1 MQPVFFL
8 SIKYFYS
15 CVVFRKL
22 YYFSRFLTLCF
33 VTEVSR
39 NLALMSSI
47 TSPLSSSISPA
58 AFETLV
64 TVLGVVYV
72 HRKTRNGGDIY
83 LTQFGLP
90 VAGLLE
96 PSNWYEDPWFSSK
109 RQRLKGTSAVYR
121 VPTKMVDGVALDL
134 VVKNCRVG
142 EDVPLDTHTLM
153 QFMNTEFNSPWEE
166 FSLTFEMREGRYG
179 PRRITTSTQLPLAI
193 YVPPETMQLW
203 QSGRSTDK
211 LNRIHAKHP
220 GVDVDILKQY
230 KLIYQW
236 IRGKDVVETLQDV
249 GITGEAADAVVKPV
263 TLKVISDMAQKGFYV
278 ADMKPVHIILEEKQV
293 NLIESIRADSPDR
306 SKAQTDLITGIIEA
320 GDYSVVDYELLIRT
334 PEHEEQVKSQKRHA
348 YHDEQRNRWR
358 ATQLP
363 SHLGV
368 MEIMGVPYIHGPVE
382 STGGHL
388 WVVGRNGQLFDY
400 FLPERW
406 RKTHSWKLSEKTDTY
421 YTFTKDHIHIVWKI
435 SRVGE
440 TVIVQNNDDRNQKAV
455 EYGYN
460 SPFEEFSIAQYLSDK
475 GIPTVYVRAIYM
487 PGSAKTEQSTDRR
500 RYESHSH
507 LVNSLGEPLL
517 REDRNFISIRGFFNG
532 TDSWVV
538 GSHELL
544 KPMSLSQAEA
554 EGIIS
559 AKNKT
564 HLREAM
570 IERLAN
576 AGVDGSLLETNDL
589 IISLDNKNNIT
600 TTEDHLPEV
609 RICSFELL
617 RRL

>member
-1 MQPVFFL
+1 ME
-8 SIKYFYS
+8 SATA
-15 CVVFRKL
+15 
-22 YYFSRFLTLCF
+22 TL
-33 VTEVSR
+33 
-39 NLALMSSI
+39 
-47 TSPLSSSISPA
+47 PSSISPA

-72 HRKTRNGGDIY
+72 HRKTSDGGDIY

-90 VAGLLE
+90 VAELLE
-96 PSNWYEDPWFSSK
+96 PSNWYENPWFSSK

-121 VPTKMVDGVALDL
+121 VPTKMVNGVALDL

-153 QFMNTEFNSPWEE
+153 EFMNAEFNSPWEE
-166 FSLTFEMREGRYG
+166 FSLVFEMREGRYG
-179 PRRITTSTQLPLAI
+179 PREVDISTQLPLAI

-236 IRGKDVVETLQDV
+236 IRGKDVVETLQDA

-263 TLKVISDMAQKGFYV
+263 TLRVISDMARKGFYV
-278 ADMKPVHIILEEKQV
+278 ADMKPVHIILEEQQIHR
-293 NLIESIRADSPDR
+293 IESIKADSPDR
-306 SKAQTDLITGIIEA
+306 SEAQTELITGSIEA

-334 PEHEEQVKSQKRHA
+334 PEYEEQVKSQKRHT
-348 YHDEQRNRWR
+348 YHDDQRNRWQL
-358 ATQLP
+358 TELP

-382 STGGHL
+382 STGGYL
-388 WVVGRNGQLFDY
+388 WVVGRNGRLFDY

-440 TVIVQNNDDRNQKAV
+440 TVMVQNHDDRSQKAA

-460 SPFEEFSIAQYLSDK
+460 SPFEEFAIAQYISDR

-500 RYESHSH
+500 KYESHSH
-507 LVNSLGEPLL
+507 LVNSQGEPLL

-532 TDSWVV
+532 TDSWVA

-544 KPMSLSQAEA
+544 KPMSLMQAQAEGA
-554 EGIIS
+554 IS
-559 AKNKT
+559 GKGKML
-564 HLREAM
+564 LRETM
-570 IERLAN
+570 IERLN
-576 AGVDGSLLETNDL
+576 NIGVDGSLLEANDL
-589 IISLDNKNNIT
+589 IISLDSKNNIVMA
-600 TTEDHLPEV
+600 EDRLPEV
-609 RICSFELL
+609 RICNFELL

>member
-1 MQPVFFL
+1 
-8 SIKYFYS
+8 
-15 CVVFRKL
+15 
-22 YYFSRFLTLCF
+22 
-33 VTEVSR
+33 
-39 NLALMSSI
+39 MSSI
-47 TSPLSSSISPA
+47 TSPLPSSISPA
-58 AFETLV
+58 ALETLV

-72 HRKTRNGGDIY
+72 HRKTSNGGDIY

-96 PSNWYEDPWFSSK
+96 PSNWYQDPWFSSK

-153 QFMNTEFNSPWEE
+153 EFMNTEFNSPWEE

-179 PRRITTSTQLPLAI
+179 PQGMTISTQLPLAI

-236 IRGKDVVETLQDV
+236 IRGKDVVETLLDA
-249 GITGEAADAVVKPV
+249 GITGEAADAVVSPI

-293 NLIESIRADSPDR
+293 NLFENIPADYPDR
-306 SKAQTDLITGIIEA
+306 SKAQAELIIGMIEA

-334 PEHEEQVKSQKRHA
+334 PEHEEQVKSHKRHT
-348 YHDEQRNRWR
+348 YHDDQRHRWQP
-358 ATQLP
+358 TELP
-363 SHLGV
+363 SHLGAI
-368 MEIMGVPYIHGPVE
+368 EIMEVPYIHGPAE

-388 WVVGRNGQLFDY
+388 WVVGRNGRLFDY

-406 RKTHSWKLSEKTDTY
+406 RKTHSWKLSGKTETY
-421 YTFTKDHIHIVWKI
+421 YTFTKDHIHMVWKI

-440 TVIVQNNDDRNQKAV
+440 KVILQNNDIRSKKVDQYA
-455 EYGYN
+455 YN
-460 SPFEEFSIAQYLSDK
+460 SPFEEFSIAQYLSER

-487 PGSAKTEQSTDRR
+487 TGSAKTEQSTDRR
-500 RYESHSH
+500 KYESHRH
-507 LVNSLGEPLL
+507 LVNNQGEPLL

-532 TDSWVV
+532 TDSWVA
-538 GSHELL
+538 GAHELL
-544 KPMSLSQAEA
+544 KPMSLMQAA
-554 EGIIS
+554 SEGIIS
-559 AKNKT
+559 GKSMAC
-564 HLREAM
+564 LREAM
-570 IERLAN
+570 IDRLIN
-576 AGVDGSLLETNDL
+576 VGIDGSLLEANDL
-589 IISLDNKNNIT
+589 IISLDSKNNIVT
-600 TTEDHLPEV
+600 TQDHLPEV
-609 RICSFELL
+609 RICNFELL
-617 RRL
+617 RRSDASNGTP

>member
-1 MQPVFFL
+1 
-8 SIKYFYS
+8 
-15 CVVFRKL
+15 
-22 YYFSRFLTLCF
+22 
-33 VTEVSR
+33 
-39 NLALMSSI
+39 MSSI

-72 HRKTRNGGDIY
+72 HRKTSNGGDIY

-179 PRRITTSTQLPLAI
+179 PRGITISTQLPLAI

-220 GVDVDILKQY
+220 GIDVDILKQY

-236 IRGKDVVETLQDV
+236 IRGKDVVETLQDA

-293 NLIESIRADSPDR
+293 NLFESIPADNPD
-306 SKAQTDLITGIIEA
+306 KLNAQTELISGIIEA
-320 GDYSVVDYELLIRT
+320 GDYSVIDYELLIRT
-334 PEHEEQVKSQKRHA
+334 PEHEEKVKSHKRHT
-348 YHDEQRNRWR
+348 YHDDQRNRWR
-358 ATQLP
+358 PTELP
-363 SHLGV
+363 SHLGAV
-368 MEIMGVPYIHGPVE
+368 EIMGVPYIHGPAE

-388 WVVGRNGQLFDY
+388 WVVGRNARLFDY

-440 TVIVQNNDDRNQKAV
+440 KVILHNNDNRSKKAL
-455 EYGYN
+455 EYGFN
-460 SPFEEFSIAQYLSDK
+460 SPFEEFSIAQYLSFK

-487 PGSAKTEQSTDRR
+487 TGSAKTEQSTDKRK
-500 RYESHSH
+500 YESHSH
-507 LVNSLGEPLL
+507 LVNSKGEPLL

-532 TDSWVV
+532 TDSWVA

-544 KPMSLSQAEA
+544 KPMSLIQAESD
-554 EGIIS
+554 GIIS
-559 AKNKT
+559 SKSKAL
-564 HLREAM
+564 LREA
-570 IERLAN
+570 IIARLIN
-576 AGVDGSLLETNDL
+576 IGIDGSLLEANDL
-589 IISLDNKNNIT
+589 IVSLDSKNNIV
-600 TTEDHLPEV
+600 TTEDNLPEV
-609 RICSFELL
+609 RICNFELL

>member
-1 MQPVFFL
+1 
-8 SIKYFYS
+8 
-15 CVVFRKL
+15 
-22 YYFSRFLTLCF
+22 
-33 VTEVSR
+33 
-39 NLALMSSI
+39 MSSI
-47 TSPLSSSISPA
+47 IPPLPSSISPA
-58 AFETLV
+58 ACETLV

-72 HRKTRNGGDIY
+72 HRKTSNGGDIY

-166 FSLTFEMREGRYG
+166 FSLAFEMREGRYG
-179 PRRITTSTQLPLAI
+179 PRGITISTQLPLAI

-220 GVDVDILKQY
+220 GIDVDILKQY

-236 IRGKDVVETLQDV
+236 IRGKDVVETLQGAD
-249 GITGEAADAVVKPV
+249 ITGEVADAVVSPV

-278 ADMKPVHIILEEKQV
+278 ADMKPVHIILEEGQV
-293 NLIESIRADSPDR
+293 NLFESIPADIPD
-306 SKAQTDLITGIIEA
+306 KFNAQTELISSIIEA
-320 GDYSVVDYELLIRT
+320 GDYSVIDYELLVRT
-334 PEHEEQVKSQKRHA
+334 PEHEEKVKSHKRHT
-348 YHDEQRNRWR
+348 YHDDQRHRWR
-358 ATQLP
+358 PTELP

-368 MEIMGVPYIHGPVE
+368 AEIMGVPYIHGPAE

-388 WVVGRNGQLFDY
+388 WVVGRNARLFDY

-440 TVIVQNNDDRNQKAV
+440 MVIVQNNDKQSIKTM
-455 EYGYN
+455 EYGFN
-460 SPFEEFSIAQYLSDK
+460 SPFEEFSIAQYLSFN

-487 PGSAKTEQSTDRR
+487 TGSAKTEQSTDRR
-500 RYESHSH
+500 KYESHSH
-507 LVNSLGEPLL
+507 LVSSEGEPLL

-532 TDSWVV
+532 TDSWVA

-544 KPMSLSQAEA
+544 KPMSLIQAEA

-559 AKNKT
+559 SKSKS
-564 HLREAM
+564 LLLDAM
-570 IERLAN
+570 MERLIN
-576 AGVDGSLLETNDL
+576 VGIDGSLLEANDL
-589 IISLDNKNNIT
+589 IVSLDSKNKIV
-600 TTEDHLPEV
+600 TTEDHLPEL
-609 RICSFELL
+609 RICNFELL

>member
-1 MQPVFFL
+1 MPF
-8 SIKYFYS
+8 
-15 CVVFRKL
+15 
-22 YYFSRFLTLCF
+22 
-33 VTEVSR
+33 
-39 NLALMSSI
+39 N
-47 TSPLSSSISPA
+47 TSPLPSYISQA
-58 AFETLV
+58 ASETLV

-72 HRKTRNGGDIY
+72 HRKTRDGGDLY

-96 PSNWYEDPWFSSK
+96 PSNWYEKTWFSSK
-109 RQRLKGTSAVYR
+109 RERLKGTSAVYR
-121 VPTKMVDGVALDL
+121 VPTKTLDGVELDL

-153 QFMNTEFNSPWEE
+153 EFMNAEFNSPWEE
-166 FSLTFEMREGRYG
+166 FSLVFEMREGRYG
-179 PRRITTSTQLPLAI
+179 PQGIAISTQLPLAI

-220 GVDVDILKQY
+220 GVDIDILKQY

-236 IRGKDVVETLQDV
+236 IRGKDVVETLHDA
-249 GITGEAADAVVKPV
+249 GITGDSADAVIQPL

-293 NLIESIRADSPDR
+293 NLVESIRADGFKR
-306 SKAQTDLITGIIEA
+306 SQEQINLITGFIEA
-320 GDYSVVDYELLIRT
+320 GDYSVVDYELLVRT
-334 PEHEEQVKSQKRHA
+334 PEHEEQVKSQKRHT
-348 YHDEQRNRWR
+348 YHDDQRNRWQP
-358 ATQLP
+358 TELP

-382 STGGHL
+382 STGGYL
-388 WVVGRNGQLFDY
+388 WVVGRNGRLFDY

-440 TVIVQNNDDRNQKAV
+440 MVMTQNNDKRSQKAV

-460 SPFEEFSIAQYLSDK
+460 SPFEEFAIAQYLSEK

-500 RYESHSH
+500 RYESHSR
-507 LVNSLGEPLL
+507 LVNSRGEPLL

-532 TDSWVV
+532 TDSWVA

-544 KPMSLSQAEA
+544 KPMSLSQADA
-554 EGIIS
+554 EGILS
-559 AKNKT
+559 GASKA
-564 HLREAM
+564 HLRENM

-576 AGVDGSLLETNDL
+576 AGVDGSLLEDNDL

-600 TTEDHLPEV
+600 TTQDHLPEV
-609 RICSFELL
+609 RICNFELL
-617 RRL
+617 RRFNKM

>member
-1 MQPVFFL
+1 
-8 SIKYFYS
+8 
-15 CVVFRKL
+15 
-22 YYFSRFLTLCF
+22 
-33 VTEVSR
+33 
-39 NLALMSSI
+39 MSSI
-47 TSPLSSSISPA
+47 ISPLSSHISSA

-64 TVLGVVYV
+64 TVLGVVYA
-72 HRKTRNGGDIY
+72 HRKTSNGGDIY
-83 LTQFGLP
+83 LTQYGLP

-109 RQRLKGTSAVYR
+109 RQRLQGTSAVYR
-121 VPTKMVDGVALDL
+121 VPTKMIDGVALDL

-142 EDVPLDTHTLM
+142 EDVPLDTHTLL

-179 PRRITTSTQLPLAI
+179 PRNISISTQLPLAI

-220 GVDVDILKQY
+220 GIDVDILKQY

-236 IRGKDVVETLQDV
+236 IRGKDVVEMLHDA
-249 GITGEAADAVVKPV
+249 GITGDAADAIVQPV

-293 NLIESIRADSPDR
+293 NLFESIQAAPSDR
-306 SKAQTDLITGIIEA
+306 LNAQTKFIDGVIDA
-320 GDYSVVDYELLIRT
+320 GEYSVVDYELLIRT
-334 PEHEEQVKSQKRHA
+334 PEHEEKVKSHKRHT
-348 YHDEQRNRWR
+348 YHDDQRHRWR
-358 ATQLP
+358 PTELP
-363 SHLGV
+363 GHLGAV
-368 MEIMGVPYIHGPVE
+368 EIMGVPYIHGPAE

-388 WVVGRNGQLFDY
+388 WVVGRNGRLFDY

-406 RKTHSWKLSEKTDTY
+406 RKTHSWQLSEQSDIY

-440 TVIVQNNDDRNQKAV
+440 AVNLQNNGSQIKKAA
-455 EYGYN
+455 EYGFN
-460 SPFEEFSIAQYLSDK
+460 SPFEEFSIAQYLSFH
-475 GIPTVYVRAIYM
+475 GIPTVYMRAIYM
-487 PGSAKTEQSTDRR
+487 TGSAKTEQSTDRR
-500 RYESHSH
+500 KYESHSY
-507 LVNSLGEPLL
+507 LVNSQGEPLL

-532 TDSWVV
+532 TDTWVA

-544 KPMSLSQAEA
+544 KPMSLIQAES
-554 EGIIS
+554 EGILS
-559 AKNKT
+559 GTSKAALLET
-564 HLREAM
+564 M
-570 IERLAN
+570 IARLMN
-576 AGVDGSLLETNDL
+576 VGVDGSLLEANDL
-589 IISLDNKNNIT
+589 IITLDSKNNIVT
-600 TTEDHLPEV
+600 AEDNLPEV
-609 RICSFELL
+609 RICNFELL

>member
-1 MQPVFFL
+1 
-8 SIKYFYS
+8 
-15 CVVFRKL
+15 
-22 YYFSRFLTLCF
+22 
-33 VTEVSR
+33 
-39 NLALMSSI
+39 MSFI
-47 TSPLSSSISPA
+47 TPPLSSSISPA

-96 PSNWYEDPWFSSK
+96 PSNWYEDPWFSNK

-121 VPTKMVDGVALDL
+121 VPTKTVDGIALDL

-179 PRRITTSTQLPLAI
+179 PPEIAISTQLPLAI
-193 YVPPETMQLW
+193 YVPPEPMQLW

-220 GVDVDILKQY
+220 GIDVDILKQY

-236 IRGKDVVETLQDV
+236 IRGKDVVEMLQDA
-249 GITGEAADAVVKPV
+249 GIAGKAADTVVSPV

-293 NLIESIRADSPDR
+293 NLFESIPADNPD
-306 SKAQTDLITGIIEA
+306 KLNAQTELISGIIEA
-320 GDYSVVDYELLIRT
+320 GDYSVIDYELLIRT
-334 PEHEEQVKSQKRHA
+334 PEHEEKVKSHKRHT
-348 YHDEQRNRWR
+348 YHDDQRNRWR
-358 ATQLP
+358 PTELP
-363 SHLGV
+363 SHLDAV
-368 MEIMGVPYIHGPVE
+368 EIMGVPYIHGPVE

-388 WVVGRNGQLFDY
+388 WVVGRNGRLFDY

-440 TVIVQNNDDRNQKAV
+440 QVILQNNDDGSQKAV

-475 GIPTVYVRAIYM
+475 GMPTVYVRAIYM
-487 PGSAKTEQSTDRR
+487 PGSAKTEPSTDRR
-500 RYESHSH
+500 KYESHSH
-507 LVNSLGEPLL
+507 FVNSRGEPLL

-532 TDSWVV
+532 TDSWVA

-544 KPMSLSQAEA
+544 KPMSLIQAES

-559 AKNKT
+559 GKSKDA
-564 HLREAM
+564 LREAM
-570 IERLAN
+570 ITRLIN
-576 AGVDGSLLETNDL
+576 IGVDGSLLEANDL
-589 IISLDNKNNIT
+589 IISLDPKNNIV
-600 TTEDHLPEV
+600 TTEDNLPEV
-609 RICSFELL
+609 RICNFELL
-617 RRL
+617 RRLS

>member
-1 MQPVFFL
+1 
-8 SIKYFYS
+8 
-15 CVVFRKL
+15 
-22 YYFSRFLTLCF
+22 
-33 VTEVSR
+33 
-39 NLALMSSI
+39 MSSI
-47 TSPLSSSISPA
+47 ITPLPSSISPA
-58 AFETLV
+58 ACETLV

-72 HRKTRNGGDIY
+72 HRKTSNGGDIY

-90 VAGLLE
+90 VAKLLE

-179 PRRITTSTQLPLAI
+179 PRGIAISTQLPLAI

-220 GVDVDILKQY
+220 GIDVDILKQY

-236 IRGKDVVETLQDV
+236 IRGKDVVETLQDA
-249 GITGEAADAVVKPV
+249 GITGEAADAVVSPV

-278 ADMKPVHIILEEKQV
+278 ADMKPVHIILEEAQV
-293 NLIESIRADSPDR
+293 NLFESIPADIPNKR
-306 SKAQTDLITGIIEA
+306 KAQTELISGIIEA
-320 GDYSVVDYELLIRT
+320 GDYSVIDYELLIRT
-334 PEHEEQVKSQKRHA
+334 PEHEEKVKSHKRHT
-348 YHDEQRNRWR
+348 YHDDQRHRWR
-358 ATQLP
+358 PTERP
-363 SHLGV
+363 SHLGAA
-368 MEIMGVPYIHGPVE
+368 EIMGVPYIHGPAE

-388 WVVGRNGQLFDY
+388 WVVGRNARLFDY

-440 TVIVQNNDDRNQKAV
+440 TVILQNNDIRSQKAT
-455 EYGYN
+455 EYGFN
-460 SPFEEFSIAQYLSDK
+460 SPFEEFSIAQYLSFK

-487 PGSAKTEQSTDRR
+487 TGSAKTEQSTDRR
-500 RYESHSH
+500 KYESHRH
-507 LVNSLGEPLL
+507 LVNSQGEPLL

-532 TDSWVV
+532 TDSWVA

-544 KPMSLSQAEA
+544 KPMSLIQAES

-559 AKNKT
+559 GKSKT
-564 HLREAM
+564 LLLTAM
-570 IERLAN
+570 MERLIN
-576 AGVDGSLLETNDL
+576 VGIDGSLLEANDL
-589 IISLDNKNNIT
+589 IVSLDSKKNIVM
-600 TTEDHLPEV
+600 TEDHLPEV
-609 RICSFELL
+609 RICNFELL